1 MEKGE
6 MRVEANISVK
16 KSVSRT
22 LLKDAPRRALDNLLG
37 GNLGTKV
44 EVKNL
49 NSFRAA
55 ERAIEYEFERQVA
68 LLEAGEKVEQET
80 RGWNE
85 AKGETFS
92 QRKKETSQD
101 YRYFPE
107 PDLPKLFISQIPE
120 FQNLK
125 STLPELPWAKRE
137 RLQKLGFLQA
147 QDVEQLVND
156 FELTKLFEAVEKILI
171 EPELIK
177 IAANF
182 VLNDVVGQRR
192 KDPTWAFPTATHL
205 AEVTK
210 SFKESV
216 MSSPQAKQAIIT
228 GKMVATVDDSTL
240 PAIVEKI
247 IAENAKSVE
256 DFKSGKAVALQFLI
270 GQGMKASKGAANP
283 KVLETL
289 FKKALPTGRQALL

>member
-16 KSVSRT
+16 KT
-22 LLKDAPRRALDNLLG
+22 PRSGLGASLRPDLG